1 MATMNYGKRF
11 HKHIKLIK
19 NEKRYRKFT
28 PIQRAKNNFPKAY
41 TNINGTLKEITVW
54 SSNDSLCMGE
64 SEPVI
69 TTIQNILLKEG
80 GGSSGSRNLS
90 GTSYHHLE
98 LEQEVASLHNK
109 EAGLIFTS
117 GYVSNMATLST
128 IAKVIPEIIFF
139 SDNKN
144 HASIIE
150 GIISS
155 KAQKVIFNHNDL
167 GDLEKKLQGISLEH
181 PKIIIFES
189 IYSMDGDVAPIEKI
203 CDLAEKYN
211 AMTYVDEIHAVGM
224 YGPRGAGMAAS
235 LGQSSRIDIIQAGF
249 SKGYGLVGGYITGSN
264 NIIDSIRSSASAFI
278 FTTSLPSILVGGAL
292 ASVRHLKE
300 SPTERKSLHHNVN
313 YLKASLSDKG
323 IPYLYNQTHIIPIL
337 VGNGELASAIS
348 QYLLQFHNIYLQA
361 VNYPSVPK
369 GTERFRVMVT
379 ARHTKVD
386 IDNFIIALVDALQ
399 QFSPLILRNPMPKY
413 SIASL

>member
-1 MATMNYGKRF
+1 
-11 HKHIKLIK
+11 
-19 NEKRYRKFT
+19 
-28 PIQRAKNNFPKAY
+28 
-41 TNINGTLKEITVW
+41 
-54 SSNDSLCMGE
+54 MGE
-64 SEPVI
+64 NDTVVS
-69 TTIQNILLKEG
+69 TMQNILLDEG

-90 GTSYHHLE
+90 GTSTYHLK

-109 EAGLIFTS
+109 ESGLIFTS

-128 IAKVIPEIIFF
+128 IAKVIPEIVFF

-144 HASIIE
+144 HASIID
-150 GIISS
+150 GITSS
-155 KAQKVIFNHNDL
+155 KSQKVVFNHNDL
-167 GDLEKKLQGISLEH
+167 RDLEGKLREIPLTH
-181 PKIIIFES
+181 PKIIVFES
-189 IYSMDGDVAPIEKI
+189 IYSMDGDIAPIEEI

-211 AMTYVDEIHAVGM
+211 AMTYIDEIHAVGM
-224 YGPRGAGMAAS
+224 YGPNGAGMAAK

-249 SKGYGLVGGYITGSN
+249 SKGYGLVGGYITGPSD
-264 NIIDSIRSSASAFI
+264 IVDSIRSSASAFI

-300 SPTERKSLHHNVN
+300 SHVERELLQNNAV
-313 YLKASLSDKG
+313 YLKSSLSNKG
-323 IPYLYNQTHIIPIL
+323 ISYLPNQTHIVPIL
-337 VGNGELASAIS
+337 IGNGELASAIS

-379 ARHTKVD
+379 AKHTKID
-386 IDNFIIALVDALQ
+386 IDNFILGLVDALQ
-399 QFSPLILRNPMPKY
+399 NFTPLILRNSMPKY